1 MRGQHRS
8 ASLTHQRLDRTVK
21 HSAFRARTSYPS
33 IATIIMPVPVPRYLA
48 SRIVRLLPRKAISR
62 LVGQACDVPLPPAV
76 SRAVVGTYGRLYRV
90 DMSDVEPQT
99 TPYDSFDEFFTRR
112 LAPGKRP
119 VCDEPGQVVSPADG
133 MLQSLGRIEPGCRIV
148 VKGRCYDV
156 ARLIGDEDEARAL
169 AGGQFAVVYLSPRDY
184 HRLHAPVAGTVRSVR
199 GLAGDLFPVN
209 ALGDRCTRALLV
221 ENKRAVLPIDTPDMG
236 RVVLV
241 LVGAMVVGRITVTML
256 PDRDV
261 PEGVHELAA
270 PVEVARGD
278 EVGAFHLG
286 STAVVLVGPGARPWQ
301 RSTGLVRV
309 GESLVRFG

>member
-1 MRGQHRS
+1 
-8 ASLTHQRLDRTVK
+8 
-21 HSAFRARTSYPS
+21 
-33 IATIIMPVPVPRYLA
+33 
-48 SRIVRLLPRKAISR
+48 
-62 LVGQACDVPLPPAV
+62 
-76 SRAVVGTYGRLYRV
+76 LYRV
-90 DMSDVEPQT
+90 DLSDVEPRA
-99 TPYDSFDEFFTRR
+99 TPYESFDQFFTRR
-112 LAPGKRP
+112 LVPGSRP
-119 VCDEPGQVVSPADG
+119 VCDDPGEVVSPADG
-133 MLQSLGRIEPGCRIV
+133 MLQSVGRIEPGCRVV

-184 HRLHAPVAGTVRSVR
+184 HRLHAPVSGTVRGVR
-199 GLAGDLFPVN
+199 GLSGDLFPVN

-221 ENKRAVLPIDTPDMG
+221 ENKRVVLPIDTPDMG

-241 LVGAMVVGRITVTML
+241 LVGAMIVGRITVNML

-261 PEGVHELAA
+261 PEGVHELAE

-286 STAVVLVGPGARPWQ
+286 STAVVLAGQGAPPWQ

>member
-1 MRGQHRS
+1 
-8 ASLTHQRLDRTVK
+8 
-21 HSAFRARTSYPS
+21 
-33 IATIIMPVPVPRYLA
+33 MPVPVPRYLA

-62 LVGQACDVPLPPAV
+62 LVGQACDVPLSPAV

-90 DMSDVEPQT
+90 DLSDVEPRA
-99 TPYDSFDEFFTRR
+99 TPYESFDQFFTRR
-112 LAPGKRP
+112 LVPGSRP
-119 VCDEPGQVVSPADG
+119 VCDDPGEVVSPADG
-133 MLQSLGRIEPGCRIV
+133 MLQSVGRIEPGCRVV

-184 HRLHAPVAGTVRSVR
+184 HRLHAPVSGTVRGVR
-199 GLAGDLFPVN
+199 GLSGDLFPVN

-221 ENKRAVLPIDTPDMG
+221 ENKRVVLPIDTPDMG

-241 LVGAMVVGRITVTML
+241 LVGAMIVGRITVNML

-261 PEGVHELAA
+261 PEGVHELAE

-286 STAVVLVGPGARPWQ
+286 STAVVLAGQGAPPWQ